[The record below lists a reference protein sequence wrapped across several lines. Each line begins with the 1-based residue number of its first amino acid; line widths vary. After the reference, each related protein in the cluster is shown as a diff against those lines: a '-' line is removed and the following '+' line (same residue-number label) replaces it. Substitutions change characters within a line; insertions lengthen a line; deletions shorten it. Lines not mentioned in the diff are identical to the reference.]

1 MNDKDKIKYIKENIK
16 IIDFA
21 KDNGFTVIKKG
32 KYYSLKEHD
41 SVIIDPF
48 KNCYWQNSVPGS
60 GSSIGQGGSIF
71 DFAMN
76 LLGMSFSDCIRYFSN
91 QVDFKSS
98 NFKPI
103 KKEEHHQKNNIE
115 LPLKS
120 NDNRNIFAYLV
131 KTRCIDKKV
140 VRDFINRKLLYQDT
154 NNNCVFVGYENNKPV
169 FATRRGTNTEKKFFG
184 DVSGSDYSKCFFI
197 DNKSNYLCITES
209 VIDAM
214 SIITLS
220 HDNRCDYLALGGVGK
235 WKSIDTYLKSKNYL
249 KVFIALDNDEPGEK
263 AANIIKDYLN
273 DNYPN
278 IDAVM
283 SLPSKDYGK
292 DWNEFLVNKRK
303 EKGEPDAIRR
313 TR

>member
-1 MNDKDKIKYIKENIK
+1 MSYKEEIEYIKENIK

-41 SVIIDPF
+41 SVIIDPA

-76 LLGMSFSDCIRYFSN
+76 LLGMSFRDCINYFSN

-98 NFKPI
+98 KLKPI
-103 KKEEHHQKNNIE
+103 KKEELQQKNNID
-115 LPLKS
+115 LPPKN
-120 NDNRNIFAYLV
+120 NDNRNVFAYLV

-140 VRDFINRKLLYQDT
+140 VRDFIKRDLLYQDT
-154 NNNCVFVGYENNKPV
+154 NNNCVFVSYENNKPV

-184 DVSGSDYSKCFFI
+184 DVSGSDYSKCFFV

-220 HDNRCDYLALGGVGK
+220 NDNKCDYLALGGVGK
-235 WKSIDTYLKSKNYL
+235 WKAIDTYLKNSGYK
-249 KVFIALDNDEPGEK
+249 KVFIALDNDEPGET
-263 AANIIKDYLN
+263 ATNIIKDYLN

-278 IDAVM
+278 IETVI

-303 EKGEPDAIRR
+303 ERGEPDAIRKIR
-313 TR
+313 